1 MGKPLTF
8 SPMRLAILLQSY
20 GRFGGAERLAL
31 SHYIEMRRMGQDV
44 TLYYTGKMSQ
54 GWEER
59 LGRDPIRSIPTAILN
74 RPKRFRLLMKFV
86 EELKEYDKIII
97 HHHVEPVLAFY
108 LSKILGP
115 RVVWYSG
122 SMFELAWEEII
133 TGVDYRRIS
142 PTVRRTGGEFYGGL
156 LANILLS
163 DQLYGLT
170 ARVARVVDIETVRG
184 YGKVI
189 ANSLFLSKF
198 LERVYRLGETP
209 SVVYPAADP
218 LLEQL
223 ASENHAQEQDY
234 MLIVG
239 SLIPL
244 KNVESMIRA
253 AALVRSS
260 KIMVIGDGQEMSNLK
275 DLGSELDVPIEFMG
289 TMDREEDLAQAYGGC
304 KFLVH
309 LSLYEPFGLTPV
321 EAGLFSKPSI
331 VTNHGG
337 PPEVVVDGLTGYVV
351 DPLDHQ
357 FIGSKM
363 NALLDDDMLRHDM
376 GRRARENVIEKFTLE
391 RSTTRL
397 LEEVET

>member
-1 MGKPLTF
+1 
-8 SPMRLAILLQSY
+8 MRLAILQQSY

-31 SHYIEMRRMGQDV
+31 SHYIEMRRRGQDV
-44 TLYYTGKMSQ
+44 TFYYTGQMSR

-59 LGRDPIRSIPTAILN
+59 LDGEPIRSMPTAIVN
-74 RPKRFRLLMKFV
+74 RPKRFRLLRRFL
-86 EELKEYDKIII
+86 EELKQYDKIII

-108 LSKILGP
+108 LSKVLGP
-115 RVVWYSG
+115 RIVWYSG

-156 LANILLS
+156 LAKMLLS
-163 DQLYGLT
+163 DQLYGVT
-170 ARVARVVDIETVRG
+170 ARVAKIVDIETVRG

-189 ANSLFLSKF
+189 ANSLFLSGF
-198 LERVYRLGETP
+198 LKRVYRLGETP

-223 ASENHAQEQDY
+223 ALENHVQEEDY

-253 AALVRSS
+253 AAHVRSS

-275 DLGSELDVPIEFMG
+275 DLGSELDVPIEFRG
-289 TMDREEDLAQAYGGC
+289 TMNREEDLAQAYGGC

-337 PPEVVVDGLTGYVV
+337 PPEVVVDGVTGYIV
-351 DPLDHQ
+351 DPLNHQ
-357 FIGSKM
+357 FIGLKM
-363 NALLDDDMLRHDM
+363 AELLDNDTLRHEM
-376 GRRARENVIEKFTLE
+376 GRRARKNIVEKFTLK
-391 RSTTRL
+391 RSTEQFL
-397 LEEVET
+397 AEIES

>member
-1 MGKPLTF
+1 
-8 SPMRLAILLQSY
+8 MRLAILLQSY

-31 SHYIEMRRMGQDV
+31 SHYIEMRRRGQDV
-44 TLYYTGKMSQ
+44 TFYYTGTMSR

-59 LGRDPIRSIPTAILN
+59 LDGEPIRSIPTAILN
-74 RPKRFRLLMKFV
+74 RPKRFRLLRKLL
-86 EELKEYDKIII
+86 EELKQYDKIII
-97 HHHVEPVLAFY
+97 HHHIEPVLAFY
-108 LSKILGP
+108 LSKALGP
-115 RVVWYSG
+115 RIVWYSG

-156 LANILLS
+156 LAKMLLS

-170 ARVARVVDIETVRG
+170 ARVAKVVDIETVRG

-189 ANSLFLSKF
+189 ANSSFLSNF
-198 LERVYRLGETP
+198 LKRVYRLGETP

-218 LLEQL
+218 QLEQL
-223 ASENHAQEQDY
+223 ALENHVQEEDY

-253 AALVRSS
+253 ASHVQSS

-275 DLGSELDVPIEFMG
+275 DLGSELDVPIEFRG
-289 TMDREEDLAQAYGGC
+289 TMNREEDLAQAYGRC

-337 PPEVVVDGLTGYVV
+337 PPEVVVDGVTGYIV

-363 NALLDDDMLRHDM
+363 NALLDDDTLRHDM
-376 GRRARENVIEKFTLE
+376 GRRARENIVQKFTLE
-391 RSTTRL
+391 RSTNRL
-397 LEEVET
+397 LEEVESS

>member
-1 MGKPLTF
+1 
-8 SPMRLAILLQSY
+8 MRLAILLQSY

-44 TLYYTGKMSQ
+44 TFYYTGSMSH

-59 LGRDPIRSIPTAILN
+59 LEREPIRSIPTAIVN
-74 RPKRFRLLMKFV
+74 RPKRMRLLFRFL
-86 EELKEYDKIII
+86 EELKKYDKIII

-115 RVVWYSG
+115 RIVWYSG
-122 SMFELAWEEII
+122 SLFELAWEEII

-156 LANILLS
+156 LARMLLS

-170 ARVARVVDIETVRG
+170 ARAAKVVVIETVRG

-189 ANSLFLSKF
+189 ANSFFLSKF
-198 LERVYRLGETP
+198 LQRVYRLEDTP

-218 LLEQL
+218 LLEQR

-253 AALVRSS
+253 AAHVRSS
-260 KIMVIGDGQEMSNLK
+260 KIMVVGDGQEMSSLK
-275 DLGSELDVPIEFMG
+275 DLGSELDVPIEFRG

-309 LSLYEPFGLTPV
+309 LSLYEPFGLTPLV
-321 EAGLFSKPSI
+321 AGLFSKPSI

-337 PPEVVVDGLTGYVV
+337 PPEVVVDGVTGYIV
-351 DPLDHQ
+351 DPLDHR

-363 NALLDDDMLRHDM
+363 NALLENDMLRHDM
-376 GRRARENVIEKFTLE
+376 GRRARENVVEKFTLE
-391 RSTTRL
+391 RSTARL
-397 LEEVET
+397 LEEVEQ

>member
-1 MGKPLTF
+1 
-8 SPMRLAILLQSY
+8 MRLAILQQSY

-31 SHYIEMRRMGQDV
+31 SHYIEMRRMGHDV
-44 TLYYTGKMSQ
+44 TFYYTGTMSR
-54 GWEER
+54 GWEDR
-59 LGRDPIRSIPTAILN
+59 LDGEPIRSIPTAILN
-74 RPKRFRLLMKFV
+74 RPKRFRLMRKFL
-86 EELKEYDKIII
+86 EELKQYDKIII
-97 HHHVEPVLAFY
+97 HHHIEPVLAFY
-108 LSKILGP
+108 LSKVLGP
-115 RVVWYSG
+115 RIIWYSG

-133 TGVDYRRIS
+133 TGIDYRRIS

-156 LANILLS
+156 LARMLLS

-170 ARVARVVDIETVRG
+170 SRVAKMVDIETVRG

-189 ANSLFLSKF
+189 ANSFFLSKF
-198 LERVYRLGETP
+198 LERVYHLGETP

-223 ASENHAQEQDY
+223 ASKNHAREEDY

-244 KNVESMIRA
+244 KNVQSMIRA
-253 AALVRSS
+253 AAHVRSS
-260 KIMVIGDGQEMSNLK
+260 KVMVIGDGQEMSNLK
-275 DLGSELDVPIEFMG
+275 DLGSELDVPIEFRG
-289 TMDREEDLAQAYGGC
+289 TMNHEEDLAQAYGGC

-337 PPEVVVDGLTGYVV
+337 PPEVVVDGVTGYIVN
-351 DPLDHQ
+351 PLDHH

-363 NALLDDDMLRHDM
+363 NTLLDNDTLRHDM
-376 GRRARENVIEKFTLE
+376 GRCARENIVQKFTIE
-391 RSTTRL
+391 RSTSRL
-397 LEEVET
+397 LEEVEH

>member
-1 MGKPLTF
+1 
-8 SPMRLAILLQSY
+8 MRLAILQQSY

-44 TLYYTGKMSQ
+44 TFYYTGNMSR
-54 GWEER
+54 GWEKR
-59 LGRDPIRSIPTAILN
+59 LEKEPIRSIPTAIVN
-74 RPKRFRLLMKFV
+74 RPKRFRLLRKFL
-86 EELKEYDKIII
+86 EELKYYDKVII

-115 RVVWYSG
+115 RIVWYSG
-122 SMFELAWEEII
+122 SVFELAWEEII
-133 TGVDYRRIS
+133 TGLDYRRIS
-142 PTVRRTGGEFYGGL
+142 PTVRSTGGEFYGGV
-156 LANILLS
+156 LAKMLLS

-170 ARVARVVDIETVRG
+170 APVAKVVDIGTVRG

-189 ANSLFLSKF
+189 ANSVFLSKF
-198 LERVYRLGETP
+198 LERVYRLKETP

-218 LLEQL
+218 LLEEL
-223 ASENHAQEQDY
+223 ASKNHVQEEDY

-253 AALVRSS
+253 AANVRSS

-275 DLGSELDVPIEFMG
+275 DLGSELDVPIEFRG

-331 VTNHGG
+331 VTSRGG
-337 PPEVVVDGLTGYVV
+337 PPEVVVDGVTGYVV
-351 DPLDHQ
+351 DPLDHR

-363 NALLDDDMLRHDM
+363 NALLDDDTLRHYM
-376 GRRARENVIEKFTLE
+376 GRRARENIVEKFTLE

-397 LEEVET
+397 LEEVEE

>member
-1 MGKPLTF
+1 
-8 SPMRLAILLQSY
+8 MRLAILLQSY

-31 SHYIEMRRMGQDV
+31 SHYIEMRRIGQDI
-44 TLYYTGKMSQ
+44 TFYYTGTVSQ

-59 LGRDPIRSIPTAILN
+59 LKGAPLRSIPTAILN
-74 RPKRFRLLMKFV
+74 RPKRFRLLRKFL
-86 EELKEYDKIII
+86 EELKQYDKIII

-108 LSKILGP
+108 LSKVLGP
-115 RVVWYSG
+115 RIVWYSG
-122 SMFELAWEEII
+122 SLFELAWEEII

-156 LANILLS
+156 LAKMLLS
-163 DQLYGLT
+163 DQMYGLT
-170 ARVARVVDIETVRG
+170 ARVAKVVDIKTVRG

-189 ANSLFLSKF
+189 ANSSFLSNF
-198 LERVYRLGETP
+198 LEDAYHLSKAP
-209 SVVYPAADP
+209 AVVYPAADP

-253 AALVRSS
+253 AAHVRSS

-275 DLGSELDVPIEFMG
+275 DLGSELDVPIEFRG

-337 PPEVVVDGLTGYVV
+337 PPEVVVDGVTGYIV
-351 DPLDHQ
+351 DPLDHR
-357 FIGSKM
+357 FIGSRM
-363 NALLDDDMLRHDM
+363 NTLLDNDALRHDM
-376 GRRARENVIEKFTLE
+376 GRRAREIIVEKFTLG

-397 LEEVET
+397 LEEVEQ

>member
-1 MGKPLTF
+1 
-8 SPMRLAILLQSY
+8 MRLAILLQSY

-31 SHYIEMRRMGQDV
+31 SHYIEMRRRGQDV
-44 TLYYTGKMSQ
+44 TFYYTGTMSC

-59 LGRDPIRSIPTAILN
+59 LDGEPIRSIPTAILN
-74 RPKRFRLLMKFV
+74 RPKRFRLLRKFL
-86 EELKEYDKIII
+86 EELKQYDKIII
-97 HHHVEPVLAFY
+97 HHHIEPVLAFY
-108 LSKILGP
+108 LSKALGP
-115 RVVWYSG
+115 RIVWYSG

-156 LANILLS
+156 LAKMLLS

-170 ARVARVVDIETVRG
+170 ARVAKVVDIETVRG

-189 ANSLFLSKF
+189 ANSSFLSNF
-198 LERVYRLGETP
+198 LKRVYRLGETP

-223 ASENHAQEQDY
+223 ALENHVQEEDY

-253 AALVRSS
+253 ASHVQSS

-275 DLGSELDVPIEFMG
+275 DLGSELDVPIEFRG
-289 TMDREEDLAQAYGGC
+289 TMNREEDLAQAYGGC

-337 PPEVVVDGLTGYVV
+337 PPEVVVDGVTGYIV

-363 NALLDDDMLRHDM
+363 NALLDDDTLRYDM
-376 GRRARENVIEKFTLE
+376 GRRARENIVQKFTLE
-391 RSTTRL
+391 RSTNRL
-397 LEEVET
+397 LEEVES

>member
-1 MGKPLTF
+1 
-8 SPMRLAILLQSY
+8 MRLAILLQSY

-31 SHYIEMRRMGQDV
+31 SHYIEMRRRGQDV
-44 TLYYTGKMSQ
+44 TFYYTGTMSR

-59 LGRDPIRSIPTAILN
+59 LDGEPIRSIPTAILN
-74 RPKRFRLLMKFV
+74 RPKRFRLLRKFL
-86 EELKEYDKIII
+86 EELKQYDKIII
-97 HHHVEPVLAFY
+97 HHHIEPVLAFY
-108 LSKILGP
+108 LSKALGP
-115 RVVWYSG
+115 RIVWYSG

-156 LANILLS
+156 LAKMLLS
-163 DQLYGLT
+163 DT
-170 ARVARVVDIETVRG
+170 ARVAKAVDIATVRG

-189 ANSLFLSKF
+189 ANSSFLSNF
-198 LERVYRLGETP
+198 LKRVYRLGETP

-218 LLEQL
+218 QLEQL
-223 ASENHAQEQDY
+223 ALENHVQEEDY

-253 AALVRSS
+253 ASHVQSS

-275 DLGSELDVPIEFMG
+275 DLGSELDVPIEFRG
-289 TMDREEDLAQAYGGC
+289 TMNREEDLAQAYGRC

-337 PPEVVVDGLTGYVV
+337 PPEVVVDGVTGYIV

-363 NALLDDDMLRHDM
+363 NALLDDDTLRHDM
-376 GRRARENVIEKFTLE
+376 GRRARENIVQKFTLE
-391 RSTTRL
+391 RSTNRL
-397 LEEVET
+397 LEEVESS

>member
-1 MGKPLTF
+1 
-8 SPMRLAILLQSY
+8 MRLAILLQSY

-31 SHYIEMRRMGQDV
+31 SHYIEMRRRGQDV
-44 TLYYTGKMSQ
+44 TFYYTGTMSQ
-54 GWEER
+54 GWEDR
-59 LGRDPIRSIPTAILN
+59 LEGESIRSIPTAIVN
-74 RPKRFRLLMKFV
+74 RPKRFRLLRKFM
-86 EELKEYDKIII
+86 EELKQYDKIII

-115 RVVWYSG
+115 RIVWYSG
-122 SMFELAWEEII
+122 SVFELAWEEII

-142 PTVRRTGGEFYGGL
+142 PPVRRTGGEFYGGL
-156 LANILLS
+156 LAKMLLS

-170 ARVARVVDIETVRG
+170 ARVAKIVDIETVRG

-189 ANSLFLSKF
+189 ANSFFLSEF
-198 LERVYRLGETP
+198 LKRVYRLGETP

-223 ASENHAQEQDY
+223 ASKNHAEEEDY

-253 AALVRSS
+253 AAHVRSS

-275 DLGSELDVPIEFMG
+275 DLGSDLDVPIEFMG
-289 TMDREEDLAQAYGGC
+289 TIDREEDLAQAYGGC
-304 KFLVH
+304 QFLVH
-309 LSLYEPFGLTPV
+309 LSLYEPFGLTPL
-321 EAGLFSKPSI
+321 EAALFSKPSI

-337 PPEVVVDGLTGYVV
+337 PPEVVVDGVTGYIV

-363 NALLDDDMLRHDM
+363 TELLDNDTLRREM
-376 GRRARENVIEKFTLE
+376 GRRARKNIVEKFTLK
-391 RSTTRL
+391 RSTEQFL
-397 LEEVET
+397 AEIES

>member
-1 MGKPLTF
+1 
-8 SPMRLAILLQSY
+8 MRLAILLQSY

-31 SHYIEMRRMGQDV
+31 SHYIEMRRRGQDV
-44 TLYYTGKMSQ
+44 TFYYTGTMSC

-59 LGRDPIRSIPTAILN
+59 LDGEPIRSIPTAILN
-74 RPKRFRLLMKFV
+74 RPKRFRLLRKFL
-86 EELKEYDKIII
+86 EELKQYDKIII
-97 HHHVEPVLAFY
+97 HHHIEPVLAFY
-108 LSKILGP
+108 LSKALGP
-115 RVVWYSG
+115 R
-122 SMFELAWEEII
+122 MAWEEII

-156 LANILLS
+156 LAKMLLS

-170 ARVARVVDIETVRG
+170 ARVAKVVDIETVRG

-189 ANSLFLSKF
+189 ANSSFLSNF
-198 LERVYRLGETP
+198 LKRVYRLGETP

-223 ASENHAQEQDY
+223 ALENHVQEEDY

-244 KNVESMIRA
+244 KNVESMNRA
-253 AALVRSS
+253 ASHVQSS

-275 DLGSELDVPIEFMG
+275 DLGSELDVPIEFRG
-289 TMDREEDLAQAYGGC
+289 TMNREEDLAQAYGGC

-337 PPEVVVDGLTGYVV
+337 PPEVVVDGVTGYIV

-363 NALLDDDMLRHDM
+363 NTLLDNDTLRHDM
-376 GRRARENVIEKFTLE
+376 GRRAKENIVQKFTLE
-391 RSTTRL
+391 RSTSRL
-397 LEEVET
+397 FEELEN

>member
-1 MGKPLTF
+1 
-8 SPMRLAILLQSY
+8 MRLAILLQSY

-31 SHYIEMRRMGQDV
+31 SHYIEMRRRGQDV
-44 TLYYTGKMSQ
+44 TFYYTGTMSC

-59 LGRDPIRSIPTAILN
+59 LDGEPIRSIPTAILN
-74 RPKRFRLLMKFV
+74 RPKRFRLLRKFL
-86 EELKEYDKIII
+86 EELKQYDKIII
-97 HHHVEPVLAFY
+97 HHHIEPVLAFY
-108 LSKILGP
+108 LSKALGP
-115 RVVWYSG
+115 RIVWYSG

-156 LANILLS
+156 LAKMLLS

-170 ARVARVVDIETVRG
+170 ARVAKVVDIETVRG

-189 ANSLFLSKF
+189 ANSSFLSNF
-198 LERVYRLGETP
+198 LKRVYRLGETP
-209 SVVYPAADP
+209 SVVYPAADT

-223 ASENHAQEQDY
+223 ALENHVQEEDY

-253 AALVRSS
+253 ASHVQSS

-275 DLGSELDVPIEFMG
+275 DLGSELDVPIEFRG
-289 TMDREEDLAQAYGGC
+289 TMNREEDLAQAYGGC

-337 PPEVVVDGLTGYVV
+337 PPEVVVDGVTGYIV

-363 NALLDDDMLRHDM
+363 NALLDDDTLRHDI
-376 GRRARENVIEKFTLE
+376 GKRARENIVQKFTLE
-391 RSTTRL
+391 RSTNRL
-397 LEEVET
+397 LEEVES

>member
-1 MGKPLTF
+1 
-8 SPMRLAILLQSY
+8 MRLAILLQSY

-31 SHYIEMRRMGQDV
+31 SHYIEMRRRGQDV
-44 TLYYTGKMSQ
+44 TFYYTGTMSC

-59 LGRDPIRSIPTAILN
+59 LDGEPIRSIPTAILN
-74 RPKRFRLLMKFV
+74 RPKRFRLLRKFL
-86 EELKEYDKIII
+86 EELKQYDKIII
-97 HHHVEPVLAFY
+97 HHHIEPVLAFY
-108 LSKILGP
+108 LSKALGP
-115 RVVWYSG
+115 RIVWYSG

-156 LANILLS
+156 LAKMLLS

-170 ARVARVVDIETVRG
+170 ARVAKVVDIETVRG

-189 ANSLFLSKF
+189 ANSSFLSNF
-198 LERVYRLGETP
+198 LKRVYRLGETP

-223 ASENHAQEQDY
+223 ALENHVQEEDY

-253 AALVRSS
+253 ASHVQSS
-260 KIMVIGDGQEMSNLK
+260 KIVVIGDGQEMSNLK
-275 DLGSELDVPIEFMG
+275 DLGSELDVPIEFRGM
-289 TMDREEDLAQAYGGC
+289 MDREEDLAQAYGGC

-337 PPEVVVDGLTGYVV
+337 PPEVVVDGITGYIV
-351 DPLDHQ
+351 DPLDHR

-363 NALLDDDMLRHDM
+363 NALLDDDTLRHDM
-376 GRRARENVIEKFTLE
+376 GKRARENIVQKFTLE
-391 RSTTRL
+391 RSTNRL
-397 LEEVET
+397 LEEVES

>member
-1 MGKPLTF
+1 
-8 SPMRLAILLQSY
+8 MRLAILLQSY

-44 TLYYTGKMSQ
+44 TFYYTGTMSH
-54 GWEER
+54 GWDER
-59 LGRDPIRSIPTAILN
+59 LEREPIRSIPTAIVN
-74 RPKRFRLLMKFV
+74 RPKRMRLLFRFL
-86 EELKEYDKIII
+86 EELKKYDKIII

-115 RVVWYSG
+115 RIVWYSG
-122 SMFELAWEEII
+122 SLFELAWEEII

-156 LANILLS
+156 LARMLLS

-170 ARVARVVDIETVRG
+170 ARAAKVVVIETVRG

-189 ANSLFLSKF
+189 ANSFFLSKF
-198 LERVYRLGETP
+198 LQRVYRLEDTP

-253 AALVRSS
+253 AAHVRSS
-260 KIMVIGDGQEMSNLK
+260 KIMVVGDGQEMSNLK
-275 DLGSELDVPIEFMG
+275 DLGSELDVPIEFRG
-289 TMDREEDLAQAYGGC
+289 TMAREEDLARAYGGC

-309 LSLYEPFGLTPV
+309 LSLYEPFGLTPL

-337 PPEVVVDGLTGYVV
+337 PPEVVVDGVTGYIV
-351 DPLDHQ
+351 DPLDHR

-363 NALLDDDMLRHDM
+363 NALLENDMLRHDM
-376 GRRARENVIEKFTLE
+376 GRRARENVVEKFTLE
-391 RSTTRL
+391 RSTARL
-397 LEEVET
+397 LEEVEQ

>member
-1 MGKPLTF
+1 
-8 SPMRLAILLQSY
+8 MRLAILQQSY

-31 SHYIEMRRMGQDV
+31 SHYIEMRRMGYDV
-44 TLYYTGKMSQ
+44 TFYYTGKISQ

-59 LGRDPIRSIPTAILN
+59 LEGAPVRNIPTAILN
-74 RPKRFRLLMKFV
+74 RPRRFRQLWKFL
-86 EELKEYDKIII
+86 EELKGFDKIII
-97 HHHVEPVLAFY
+97 HHHIEPVLAFH

-115 RVVWYSG
+115 RIVWYSG
-122 SMFELAWEEII
+122 SVFELAWEEII
-133 TGVDYRRIS
+133 TGVDYRCIS
-142 PTVRRTGGEFYGGL
+142 PTVRRTGSEFYGGL
-156 LANILLS
+156 LAKMLLS
-163 DQLYGLT
+163 DQMYGLT
-170 ARVARVVDIETVRG
+170 ARAAKMVDIETVQG

-189 ANSLFLSKF
+189 ANSSFLSKF
-198 LERVYRLGETP
+198 LEDAYCLGKP
-209 SVVYPAADP
+209 PAVVYPAADP

-223 ASENHAQEQDY
+223 ASENRTQEQDY

-253 AALVRSS
+253 AAHVRAS

-275 DLGSELDVPIEFMG
+275 DLGSELSVPIEFMG
-289 TMDREEDLAQAYGGC
+289 TMNREEDLARAYGGC

-331 VTNHGG
+331 VTNRGG
-337 PPEVVVDGLTGYVV
+337 PPEVVVDGVTGYVV

-363 NALLDDDMLRHDM
+363 NTLLGNDMLRHEM
-376 GRRARENVIEKFTLE
+376 GRRARENMIEKFTLE

-397 LEEVET
+397 LEAVEEL

>member
-1 MGKPLTF
+1 
-8 SPMRLAILLQSY
+8 
-20 GRFGGAERLAL
+20 
-31 SHYIEMRRMGQDV
+31 
-44 TLYYTGKMSQ
+44 MSR
-54 GWEER
+54 GWEDKLDREH
-59 LGRDPIRSIPTAILN
+59 IMSIPTESLK
-74 RPKRFRLLMKFV
+74 RPKRLRLMRKFL
-86 EELKEYDKIII
+86 EELKQYDKIII
-97 HHHVEPVLAFY
+97 HHHIEPVLAFY
-108 LSKILGP
+108 LSKVLGP
-115 RVVWYSG
+115 RIIWYSG

-133 TGVDYRRIS
+133 SGIDYRRIS

-156 LANILLS
+156 LARMLLS

-170 ARVARVVDIETVRG
+170 SRVAKMVDIETVRG
-184 YGKVI
+184 YGKII

-198 LERVYRLGETP
+198 LERVYGLGETP

-223 ASENHAQEQDY
+223 ASKNHAQEEDY
-234 MLIVG
+234 MLVVG

-253 AALVRSS
+253 AAHVRST
-260 KIMVIGDGQEMSNLK
+260 KIMVIGEGQEMSNLK
-275 DLGSELDVPIEFMG
+275 DLGFELDVPIEFRG

-337 PPEVVVDGLTGYVV
+337 PPEVVVDGLTGYIV
-351 DPLDHQ
+351 DPRNHQ

-363 NALLDDDMLRHDM
+363 NTLLANDSLRHDM
-376 GRRARENVIEKFTLE
+376 GKQARENIVQKFTLE
-391 RSTTRL
+391 RSANRL
-397 LEEVET
+397 LEEVEC

>member
-1 MGKPLTF
+1 
-8 SPMRLAILLQSY
+8 MRLAILQQSY

-44 TLYYTGKMSQ
+44 TFYYTGKMSE
-54 GWEER
+54 GWKER
-59 LGRDPIRSIPTAILN
+59 LEGEPIRSIPTAIVN
-74 RPKRFRLLMKFV
+74 RPRRMRLLFKFL
-86 EELKEYDKIII
+86 EELKQYDKIII

-108 LSKILGP
+108 LSKVLGP
-115 RVVWYSG
+115 RIVWYSG
-122 SMFELAWEEII
+122 SVFELAWEEII
-133 TGVDYRRIS
+133 TGVDYRKIS
-142 PTVRRTGGEFYGGL
+142 PTVRRTGSEYYGGL
-156 LANILLS
+156 LAKMLLS

-170 ARVARVVDIETVRG
+170 ARVAKVVDIETVRG

-189 ANSLFLSKF
+189 ANSLFLSRF

-218 LLEQL
+218 LIEQL
-223 ASENHAQEQDY
+223 ALKNHAQEEDY

-253 AALVRSS
+253 AAHVRSS
-260 KIMVIGDGQEMSNLK
+260 KVMVIGDGQEMSRLK
-275 DLGSELDVPIEFMG
+275 DLGSELDVPIEFRG
-289 TMDREEDLAQAYGGC
+289 TMNREEDLALAYGGC

-337 PPEVVVDGLTGYVV
+337 PPEVVVDGVTGYIV

-363 NALLDDDMLRHDM
+363 NALLADDALRHDM
-376 GRRARENVIEKFTLE
+376 GRRARENIVQKFTLQ
-391 RSTTRL
+391 RSTSKL
-397 LEEVET
+397 LEEVER